1 MCWEGRNNM
10 AQEIKRADWLRFCKK
25 FNAANRYRFT
35 TLNIKTKQGGETSQ
49 TLTPF
54 MGITLSRKGK
64 TIDGLQFLAGVP
76 DADRIIHP
84 VATIPQPDKL
94 YLEKDQIGNDSNL
107 IIRAKD
113 GSETRLALIGENNTD
128 QERYFIEQVAYSLFE
143 RRGYTPG
150 NDVGDWVEA
159 EQRVKEAEHQLTE

>member
-1 MCWEGRNNM
+1 M
-10 AQEIKRADWLRFCKK
+10 AQEIKKTDWLRFCKK
-25 FNAANRYRFT
+25 FNAANLYRFT
-35 TLNIKTKQGGETSQ
+35 TLNIKTKQGGETTQ

-54 MGITLSRKGK
+54 MGITVSRKGK

-84 VATIPQPDKL
+84 AATVPQPDKL
-94 YLEKDQIGNDSNL
+94 YLEKDQAGNDSRL
-107 IIRAKD
+107 FVRAKD
-113 GSETRLALIGENNTD
+113 GSDIRLELIGENKMD
-128 QERYFIEQVAYSLFE
+128 QERCLIEQVAYSLFE

-159 EQRVKEAEHQLTE
+159 EQKVKEAEHQLTE